1 MTDQG
6 ARQKDPQKDRH
17 ETSSLSATAD
27 YVDKCNSS
35 PLETYL
41 RLFADIFLSDEEYVY
56 FMLAIANTGRI
67 ETKGGAI
74 AYHVS
79 DYINAIL
86 NQKRIEKVNKDHN
99 SVLHGKGTDD
109 PAVRA
114 FCEMIEINFIERN
127 TSAQHSN
134 YQANASYLFNLKKFL
149 ITSFYNL
156 DIYVTKLEAELK
168 DPISMGHV
176 KYHCEYCDKRFTEAD
191 LYKLNKNGNI
201 KSSTCPKCF
210 KPRLTLVT
218 KHNQDKD
225 DTAMKKGMLSVLK
238 ELHALGKR
246 IISEYMDKKENYYA
260 VRLREFQN
268 SYQNNFLEGQRI
280 YNKCNGAAAMKVAD
294 EDGEGSEDQEDT
306 FTWLSANTDGV
317 SSAASSQ
324 EVANASGLRPSQGAA
339 HTNSYSLGGK
349 KRRRIDVTSTDFRS
363 VFSKRN
369 GAFWRS
375 EKLGGMTV
383 LGESTRRPKWFVA
396 INEKAQRVLNK
407 GKR

>member
-17 ETSSLSATAD
+17 ETSNLSVTAD

-134 YQANASYLFNLKKFL
+134 YQANASYL
-149 ITSFYNL
+149 S
-156 DIYVTKLEAELK
+156 
-168 DPISMGHV
+168 IS
-176 KYHCEYCDKRFTEAD
+176 R
-191 LYKLNKNGNI
+191 
-201 KSSTCPKCF
+201 
-210 KPRLTLVT
+210 
-218 KHNQDKD
+218 
-225 DTAMKKGMLSVLK
+225 
-238 ELHALGKR
+238 
-246 IISEYMDKKENYYA
+246 
-260 VRLREFQN
+260 
-268 SYQNNFLEGQRI
+268 NF
-280 YNKCNGAAAMKVAD
+280 
-294 EDGEGSEDQEDT
+294 
-306 FTWLSANTDGV
+306 
-317 SSAASSQ
+317 
-324 EVANASGLRPSQGAA
+324 
-339 HTNSYSLGGK
+339 
-349 KRRRIDVTSTDFRS
+349 
-363 VFSKRN
+363 
-369 GAFWRS
+369 
-375 EKLGGMTV
+375 
-383 LGESTRRPKWFVA
+383 
-396 INEKAQRVLNK
+396 
-407 GKR
+407 

>member
-1 MTDQG
+1 MIDQD
-6 ARQKDPQKDRH
+6 AKQKDKR
-17 ETSSLSATAD
+17 EVSSLSMTMD

-56 FMLAIANTGRI
+56 FMLAVANTGRI

-86 NQKRIEKVNKDHN
+86 NQKRIEKVNKDHS

-156 DIYVTKLEAELK
+156 DIYVSKLEAELK

-201 KSSTCPKCF
+201 KSGICPKCF

-238 ELHALGKR
+238 ELHALGKK

-280 YNKCNGAAAMKVAD
+280 YNKCNNAAMKDID
-294 EDGEGSEDQEDT
+294 EDDDESEDQEDT
-306 FTWLSANTDGV
+306 FTWLSANADGV
-317 SSAASSQ
+317 PSTTPKQETTNRIGVQSA
-324 EVANASGLRPSQGAA
+324 QGA
-339 HTNSYSLGGK
+339 TPINSYSFGGK
-349 KRRRIDVTSTDFRS
+349 KRRRIDVTSTDLKS
-363 VFSKRN
+363 VFSKRH

-383 LGESTRRPKWFVA
+383 LGESTRKPKWFVA
-396 INEKAQRVLNK
+396 INEKAQRVLNRS
-407 GKR
+407 KR